1 MPQYKSWFQLLIWFA
16 NRASKIGAAK
26 AADKPVKTTRLA
38 LSLLFIS
45 FLTLPAH
52 VLGGQKIL
60 IPPPPKLAATS
71 YLLEDANSTKVL
83 AEKNAD
89 ERLAPASLTKI
100 MTVYVVFRELAAGNL
115 QLTDQV
121 LVSKN
126 AWKMPGSRMFI
137 EVNKQVGLEDL
148 LKGIIIASGNDASVA
163 VAEHV
168 AGDEA
173 TFAQMMNQQ
182 AERLGMKDTHYS
194 NATGLPAEEHYTTAR
209 DLAILTRA
217 LIKEF
222 PEHYGWH
229 SEQEFTYNNIKQ
241 HNRNK
246 LLWRNKA
253 VDGVKT
259 GHTEEAGY
267 CLVASAKRDDMRLI
281 SVVMG
286 TRSESARAGETQALL
301 NYGFR
306 FFETHR
312 LYGANEKL
320 SEARVWK
327 GDVTELPLGL
337 QEALYVTI
345 PRRQFKN
352 LNATLDID
360 QPIIAPVAQAQPLGT
375 LTITLSDEE
384 IAQKPLTALR
394 SVPEGNL
401 FRRLYDRALLLLE

>member
-1 MPQYKSWFQLLIWFA
+1 MPQDIFLFQLLIWFA
-16 NRASKIGAAK
+16 NRLRTIGAAQ
-26 AADKPVKTTRLA
+26 AADKPVKTTQLTF
-38 LSLLFIS
+38 SLLFIS
-45 FLTLPAH
+45 LLTVSAH
-52 VLGGQKIL
+52 VLGGEKIL
-60 IPPPPKLAATS
+60 IPQPPKLAATS
-71 YLLEDANSTKVL
+71 YLLEDANSGKVF
-83 AEKNAD
+83 AEKNPD

-121 LVSKN
+121 TVSKN
-126 AWKMPGSRMFI
+126 AWKTPGSRMFI
-137 EVNKQVGLEDL
+137 EVNRKVALEDL

-163 VAEHV
+163 VAEQV

-182 AERLGMKDTHYS
+182 AERLGMKNSHFS
-194 NATGLPAEEHYTTAR
+194 NATGLPAEDHYTTAR
-209 DLAILTRA
+209 DLVILTRA

-222 PEHYGWH
+222 PEYYKW
-229 SEQEFTYNNIKQ
+229 SSMQEFTYNKIKQ

-246 LLWRNKA
+246 LLWRDKA

-286 TRSESARAGETQALL
+286 TRSTSARAGESQALL
-301 NYGFR
+301 NYGYR

-312 LYGANEKL
+312 LYGADEILTK
-320 SEARVWK
+320 ARVWK
-327 GDVTELPLGL
+327 GDTTELPLGL

-352 LNATLDID
+352 LNATLDIE
-360 QPIIAPVAQAQPLGT
+360 QPIIAPVEQAQPLGK

-384 IAQKPLTALR
+384 IAQKPLTALQ

-401 FRRLYDRALLLLE
+401 FRRLYDQALLLLK

>member
-1 MPQYKSWFQLLIWFA
+1 LFQLLIWFA
-16 NRASKIGAAK
+16 NRLSKIGAAL
-26 AADKPVKTTRLA
+26 AAEKPVKTTRFA
-38 LSLLFIS
+38 LSLLFLS
-45 FLTLPAH
+45 LLTLSAH
-52 VLGGQKIL
+52 VLGGEQIL
-60 IPPPPKLAATS
+60 IPQPPKLAATS
-71 YLLEDANSTKVL
+71 YLLQDANSGKVL
-83 AEKNAD
+83 AEKNPD

-121 LVSKN
+121 TVSKN
-126 AWKMPGSRMFI
+126 AWKTPGSRMFI
-137 EVNKQVGLEDL
+137 EVNKQVSLENL
-148 LKGIIIASGNDASVA
+148 LHGIIIASGNDASVA

-209 DLAILTRA
+209 DLATLTRA

-222 PEHYGWH
+222 PEYYKWH
-229 SEQEFTYNNIKQ
+229 SIQEFTYNNIKQ

-286 TRSESARAGETQALL
+286 TRSESARAGETQALI

-312 LYGANEKL
+312 LYGANETL
-320 SEARVWK
+320 TEARVWK

-360 QPIIAPVAQAQPLGT
+360 QPIIAPVEQAQPLGK
-375 LTITLSDEE
+375 LTITLSDKE
-384 IAQKPLTALR
+384 IVQKPLTALQA
-394 SVPEGNL
+394 VPEGNL
-401 FRRLYDRALLLLE
+401 FRRLYDRALLLFE

>member
-1 MPQYKSWFQLLIWFA
+1 ML
-16 NRASKIGAAK
+16 
-26 AADKPVKTTRLA
+26 AADKPVKTTQLA
-38 LSLLFIS
+38 LLFIS
-45 FLTLPAH
+45 LLTLSAH
-52 VLGGQKIL
+52 VLGGEKIL
-60 IPPPPKLAATS
+60 IPSPPKLAATS
-71 YLLEDANSTKVL
+71 YLLEDANSAKML
-83 AEKNAD
+83 AEKNPD

-121 LVSKN
+121 IVSKN
-126 AWKMPGSRMFI
+126 AWKTPGSRMFI

-148 LKGIIIASGNDASVA
+148 LKGVIIASGNDASVA
-163 VAEHV
+163 LAEHV

-182 AERLGMKDTHYS
+182 AERLGMKDTHYGNS
-194 NATGLPAEEHYTTAR
+194 TGLPAEEHYTTAR

-217 LIKEF
+217 LIKDF
-222 PEHYGWH
+222 PEYYGWH
-229 SEQEFTYNNIKQ
+229 SIQEFTYNKIKQ

-312 LYGANEKL
+312 LYGASDTL
-320 SEARVWK
+320 TEARVWK
-327 GDVTELPLGL
+327 GDTTELPLGL
-337 QEALYVTI
+337 QEDLYVTI

-352 LNATLDID
+352 LDATLDID
-360 QPIIAPVAQAQPLGT
+360 QPIIAPVEQAQPLGK

-384 IAQKPLTALR
+384 IVQKPLTALQ